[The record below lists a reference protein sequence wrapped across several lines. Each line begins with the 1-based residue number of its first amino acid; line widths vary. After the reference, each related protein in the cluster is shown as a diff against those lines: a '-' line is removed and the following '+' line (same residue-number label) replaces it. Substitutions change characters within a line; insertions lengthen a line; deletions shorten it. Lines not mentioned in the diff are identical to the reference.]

1 MARSGAS
8 STEVGRFIRQQLIPA
23 GMTVTEAA
31 RRLGVGRPALSNLLN
46 GRASLSQDMALR
58 LEATFGADRARLLE
72 RQAAADRERRRVE
85 DRSVAVGTY
94 APSFLTIKAR
104 QIADWAATNIQAREH
119 LPVLLRRLIHAS
131 GRDLRHVDFPGYDNA
146 QRHGW
151 DGWVEAGAATP
162 WVPEG
167 RSGWE
172 FGVNQRPGVKAEGD
186 YQARLKTISPAER
199 AKRAFVFVTPRNWK
213 GKDRW
218 ARGKEAA
225 GDWKAVRA
233 LDASDLEQWL
243 ETTIAPRIWLASE
256 LGIPTEGF
264 ETLDRFWNWWAEAS
278 DPPLTP
284 AIFGPS
290 VAAHVKKFKKWLETS
305 RPDRPFTVA
314 ADSREEAVAF
324 LACLLRHEDIPDR
337 DHDRAVVFKSASPL
351 RTLAS
356 SSSPFMPIVYS
367 QETEREL
374 AALYRQRHCIVV
386 RPRNA
391 VDREP
396 DVAVE
401 LLGHA
406 AFAEALA
413 DMGIKRDRVDRLVSE
428 SGRSPTVLRRRL
440 SQVEAIRTPPWAGDS
455 EVAGHLIPMALVGA
469 WHLGSK
475 ADREILAALGGR
487 DYEEVEKSIA
497 DLHQRD
503 DCPVWSVDQYRGVV
517 SKIDVLFTVSRW
529 MTAKDVTDFVDFAK
543 YVLSESDPALELPE
557 HQRSFAGLY
566 GKVREHSGALRSG
579 VCETLVMLSV
589 HGNALFQKRLG
600 VDVRACVAAL
610 VERLLT
616 PFTSDKL
623 RSHDRDLPGYAEA
636 APEEFLSVLEE
647 DLRQREPVLK
657 ELLKPL
663 GSSVFEHPWRAG
675 VLWALECLAWNPRT
689 FMRAVVILARLSEAE
704 IDDNWSN
711 KPINSLSA
719 VFRSWLPQTAAPLAD
734 RIKALETLCRR
745 VPDIG
750 WQILIQQFE
759 GRQQIAFPNRRPRW
773 RADATGAGH
782 GVTGRERYEFSRK
795 ALDLAISW
803 PTHDIKTLGDMVE
816 RLDAMPDEDRLA
828 IWDRIDAWSKI
839 ETDEKTKAALREQ
852 IRRTVL
858 TRRGLLHGLEAEQRD
873 RARETCEKLAS
884 RDPVSRHAWLFAA
897 AWIQYSADEL
907 DEDDL
912 DFEQRENRTHETRTD
927 AMTEIWS
934 AHGLDGVLA
943 LLSDGDGWIVGR
955 YAAPCATDLPVAT
968 EVLRTCLSTEVKS
981 PEKLDAFMQGFISCI
996 DEDIRSTVLSTL
1008 PETVTVDQVVRLFK
1022 CAPFRDQTWR
1032 LLDRQSGPVREGYW
1046 QAVFPAMA
1054 RFAESE
1060 ATELIDRLLEARRPR
1075 AAFFAVRFDWG
1086 KVETSR
1092 LKRLLEA
1099 VISGNSEPVGHFEI
1113 ESWHLSAALDSLD
1126 GRPGV
1131 TADEMA
1137 QLEFSCSDALL
1148 SLRRTKHRGHGI
1160 PNLERRI
1167 SESPSMF
1174 VQAVALVFKREDDGE
1189 DPPEW
1194 RVYDSG
1200 HRVSLQSA
1208 TFRLLQEITRVPGTA
1223 DDGCVDAH
1231 ALSQWVIEARRLC
1244 RENGRASIGDKQ
1256 IGQFLS
1262 KAPPEKDGPWPCRSA
1277 CEVLETIASQ
1287 DVAAGFEM
1295 GVYNARGAHSRSLD
1309 EGGKQERELSA
1320 RYRAWAEQLSF
1331 DYPNVASILERIAK
1345 GYDRDA
1351 EREDSEVLVMKR
1363 LEH

>member
-1 MARSGAS
+1 M
-8 STEVGRFIRQQLIPA
+8 
-23 GMTVTEAA
+23 
-31 RRLGVGRPALSNLLN
+31 
-46 GRASLSQDMALR
+46 
-58 LEATFGADRARLLE
+58 
-72 RQAAADRERRRVE
+72 
-85 DRSVAVGTY
+85 
-94 APSFLTIKAR
+94 
-104 QIADWAATNIQAREH
+104 
-119 LPVLLRRLIHAS
+119 
-131 GRDLRHVDFPGYDNA
+131 DL
-146 QRHGW
+146 
-151 DGWVEAGAATP
+151 
-162 WVPEG
+162 
-167 RSGWE
+167 
-172 FGVNQRPGVKAEGD
+172 
-186 YQARLKTISPAER
+186 
-199 AKRAFVFVTPRNWK
+199 
-213 GKDRW
+213 
-218 ARGKEAA
+218 
-225 GDWKAVRA
+225 
-233 LDASDLEQWL
+233 
-243 ETTIAPRIWLASE
+243 
-256 LGIPTEGF
+256 
-264 ETLDRFWNWWAEAS
+264 
-278 DPPLTP
+278 
-284 AIFGPS
+284 
-290 VAAHVKKFKKWLETS
+290 
-305 RPDRPFTVA
+305 
-314 ADSREEAVAF
+314 
-324 LACLLRHEDIPDR
+324 
-337 DHDRAVVFKSASPL
+337 
-351 RTLAS
+351 
-356 SSSPFMPIVYS
+356 
-367 QETEREL
+367 
-374 AALYRQRHCIVV
+374 
-386 RPRNA
+386 
-391 VDREP
+391 
-396 DVAVE
+396 
-401 LLGHA
+401 
-406 AFAEALA
+406 
-413 DMGIKRDRVDRLVSE
+413 
-428 SGRSPTVLRRRL
+428 
-440 SQVEAIRTPPWAGDS
+440 
-455 EVAGHLIPMALVGA
+455 
-469 WHLGSK
+469 
-475 ADREILAALGGR
+475 
-487 DYEEVEKSIA
+487 
-497 DLHQRD
+497 
-503 DCPVWSVDQYRGVV
+503 
-517 SKIDVLFTVSRW
+517 TVS
-529 MTAKDVTDFVDFAK
+529 
-543 YVLSESDPALELPE
+543 S
-557 HQRSFAGLY
+557 
-566 GKVREHSGALRSG
+566 
-579 VCETLVMLSV
+579 
-589 HGNALFQKRLG
+589 
-600 VDVRACVAAL
+600 
-610 VERLLT
+610 
-616 PFTSDKL
+616 
-623 RSHDRDLPGYAEA
+623 
-636 APEEFLSVLEE
+636 
-647 DLRQREPVLK
+647 
-657 ELLKPL
+657 
-663 GSSVFEHPWRAG
+663 
-675 VLWALECLAWNPRT
+675 
-689 FMRAVVILARLSEAE
+689 
-704 IDDNWSN
+704 
-711 KPINSLSA
+711 
-719 VFRSWLPQTAAPLAD
+719 RSW
-734 RIKALETLCRR
+734 
-745 VPDIG
+745 
-750 WQILIQQFE
+750 
-759 GRQQIAFPNRRPRW
+759 
-773 RADATGAGH
+773 
-782 GVTGRERYEFSRK
+782 
-795 ALDLAISW
+795 
-803 PTHDIKTLGDMVE
+803 
-816 RLDAMPDEDRLA
+816 
-828 IWDRIDAWSKI
+828 
-839 ETDEKTKAALREQ
+839 
-852 IRRTVL
+852 
-858 TRRGLLHGLEAEQRD
+858 
-873 RARETCEKLAS
+873 
-884 RDPVSRHAWLFAA
+884 
-897 AWIQYSADEL
+897 
-907 DEDDL
+907 
-912 DFEQRENRTHETRTD
+912 
-927 AMTEIWS
+927 
-934 AHGLDGVLA
+934 
-943 LLSDGDGWIVGR
+943 SDGDGWIVGR